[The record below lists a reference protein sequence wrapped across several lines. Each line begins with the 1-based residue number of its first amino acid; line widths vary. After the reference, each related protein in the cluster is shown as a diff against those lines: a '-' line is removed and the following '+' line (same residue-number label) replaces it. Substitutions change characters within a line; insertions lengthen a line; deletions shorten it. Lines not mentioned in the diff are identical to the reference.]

1 MMFSISW
8 GTLEM
13 FLAFAVN
20 VRNTPGIISPTEK
33 TGVSKT
39 KVPGS
44 VGITAAIG
52 GAGVGASAG
61 SQPLTTERTGSKQ
74 IVRKRL
80 SMKLKSSSPLKNSKF
95 FSSLLVAHGHVLK

>member
-1 MMFSISW
+1 MFSISW

-20 VRNTPGIISPTEK
+20 IRKTPGIISPTE
-33 TGVSKT
+33 TMGVSNT

-44 VGITAAIG
+44 VGLTAGIG
-52 GAGVGASAG
+52 GAGVGAFAG
-61 SQPLTTERTGSKQ
+61 SQPLTAERTGSKQ

-80 SMKLKSSSPLKNSKF
+80 SIKAKFSSTLKS
-95 FSSLLVAHGHVLK
+95 